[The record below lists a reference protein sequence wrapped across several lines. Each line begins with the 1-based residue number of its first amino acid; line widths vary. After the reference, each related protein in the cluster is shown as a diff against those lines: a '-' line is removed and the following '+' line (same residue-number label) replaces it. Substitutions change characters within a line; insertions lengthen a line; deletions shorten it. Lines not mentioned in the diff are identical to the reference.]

1 MSTTLPPTVEGVFSI
16 PRNVGSG
23 NYDSRAKYPMV
34 FNQDYSMVYRITNTG
49 TGNANYGTIY
59 SIRVSDGTLNVLQHL
74 NYNTGYNS
82 GNIGQSY
89 TMVFSQD
96 YTTLYGSMSENGQDP
111 SNNVASPV
119 GVIFS
124 FNLVTNKYT
133 ILKQLTNYY
142 NVGRIVSSM
151 VLNNNGTVLY
161 GINDTNVFQYNLQTG
176 VYSPIFDGFIN
187 SYAYDKNINNGW
199 NTRGKVNQE
208 SANGYNRIDA
218 KQLTLNGQYLVG
230 YCYYDYNAPTA
241 NQSFLYKIDL
251 SNTDISNNGSV
262 LYTFD
267 GSNNRIYGVNAIS
280 VPVIAADGKMYGF
293 TKTGGLNNYGT
304 FYSIDLSGNISV
316 VYNFTSTSEGVKQIN
331 DYWGYQGAI
340 VYVSNDKRTFYSTDN
355 KTSSIFSVDIS
366 GNFTLFT
373 TPSYGYIGNNCLTI
387 DNQKPPNFYF
397 IDGNNTFRKYQN
409 SNSTVL
415 SIKTY
420 QNTSI
425 PYGKFKSG
433 ILSLYAGFYVVNLKS
448 SPTLVATDN
457 RNIYYITSNSLMS
470 IDNYGNNLRL
480 LRSFLIDSFTNPCCL
495 IYNSVNNTLYGLN
508 YGNQLYAGGSFFS
521 YNLSTNV
528 YRVIN
533 NFSQSCI
540 NIILNHKKTII
551 YGLNNTYRTDQSF
564 WSYNIATNTIATIY
578 DYTEDVRSLYF
589 ENSTLTITKDD
600 STIYCTYFKYKI
612 DIISANILSKIDTR
626 TSTYTDNVFTFP
638 ANLNVGTLTLS
649 SDESTLYGIG
659 NNYIFSYQIAS
670 KTYTNLYN
678 LNMPQGGYNPW
689 STAVSPLVLG
699 GSKNNNHI
707 LYGTIARNG
716 SQPGLSFNFNTDPYG
731 WGVIYSYDF
740 LLNKFSIEYRYGG
753 TNLYTP
759 GYVYP
764 EQGGL
769 PLGTILYANKD
780 TIITTTEGGGT
791 YDLGAVVKIRIHYPE
806 APCFLE
812 GTRVLCLDEVT
823 NQMVYIPVQQI
834 RKGMKIKTTKHG
846 FVPVNMIGVSEIE
859 NEGNERIMN
868 RLYRLKQSEYPDLFD
883 DLVITGCHSTLVDG
897 LTNKQIQDTLLIFD
911 MVFMTDDKYRLL
923 ACLDEKAQP
932 YEKSGS
938 FTIYHIALDH
948 DDYFMNYGIYANGL
962 LVESCSQRYLKELSG
977 MRLIE

>member
-1 MSTTLPPTVEGVFSI
+1 MSTILPPTVEGVFSI
-16 PRNVGSG
+16 PRNVGLGYSE
-23 NYDSRAKYPMV
+23 SRTKYPMI
-34 FNQDYSMVYRITNTG
+34 FNQDYSMVYGISTTG
-49 TGNANYGTIY
+49 TGNYNRGTIF
-59 SIRVSDGTLNVLQHL
+59 SICVSDGTLNVLQQL
-74 NYNTGYNS
+74 NYNTGWNP
-82 GNIGQSY
+82 ISY
-89 TMVFSQD
+89 TMIFSQD
-96 YTTLYGSMSENGQDP
+96 YTTLYGSMYENGQDP
-111 SNNVASPV
+111 SNNSIYPSSYPI

-124 FNLVTNKYT
+124 LNVITNQYT
-133 ILKQLTNYY
+133 ILKQLNSSS

-151 VLNNNGTVLY
+151 VLNNNETVLY
-161 GINDTNVFQYNLQTG
+161 GINQNNVFQYNLQTG
-176 VYSPIFDGFIN
+176 VYSPIFNGFIN
-187 SYAYDKNINNGW
+187 TYAYNRNINDGW

-208 SANGYNRIDA
+208 NANGYNRDDS

-241 NQSFLYKIDL
+241 NQSFIYKIDL
-251 SNTDISNNGSV
+251 LNSDISNNGSV

-280 VPVIAADGKMYGF
+280 APVIGEDGKMYGF

-316 VYNFTSTSEGVKQIN
+316 VYNFNSTTNGVKQIN

-373 TPSYGYIGNNCLTI
+373 TPGYGNLGNQTMTI

-397 IDGNNTFRKYQN
+397 FPGHNTFRKYQN
-409 SNSTVL
+409 STSTVL

-420 QNTSI
+420 PTTSI
-425 PYGKFKSG
+425 PYGSFNTLG
-433 ILSLYAGFYVVNLKS
+433 TPSLV
-448 SPTLVATDN
+448 TTDN
-457 RNIYYITSNSLMS
+457 QKIYYITNNSLMS
-470 IDNYGNNLRL
+470 IDNYGNNLTF
-480 LRSFLIDSFTNPCCL
+480 LRSFINDPINNPNVSVNPVGL
-495 IYNSVNNTLYGLN
+495 LYNSSNNYLYGIN
-508 YGNQLYAGGSFFS
+508 YGERVGYYDGDPLYGNGSFYS
-521 YNLSTNV
+521 YQLSTKT
-528 YRVIN
+528 YTLIQT
-533 NFSQSCI
+533 FPSSQYENCDS
-540 NIILNHKKTII
+540 IILNSAKKDI
-551 YGLNNTYRTDQSF
+551 YGLNNRFFYRTKLSRL
-564 WSYNIATNTIATIY
+564 WKYNIATNTYVSMIEFSGLFLSGI
-578 DYTEDVRSLYF
+578 
-589 ENSTLTITKDD
+589 TLTKDS
-600 STIYCTYFKYKI
+600 STIYSVYN
-612 DIISANILSKIDTR
+612 NILIIINTL
-626 TSTYTDNVFTFP
+626 TSTYTDNVYTFP
-638 ANLNVGTLTLS
+638 SYLNVKTLTLS
-649 SDESTLYGIG
+649 SDERILYGIC

-670 KTYTNLYN
+670 KTFTNLYN
-678 LNMPQGGYNPW
+678 LNMPQHNSPYSN
-689 STAVSPLVLG
+689 AVSPLVLG

-716 SQPGLSFNFNTDPYG
+716 ITGGLPLNFNVDPYG

-753 TNLYTP
+753 TNLISFA
-759 GYVYP
+759 YVYP
-764 EQGGL
+764 ERGGV
-769 PLGTILYANKD
+769 PVGSILYSNKD
-780 TIITTTEGGGT
+780 TILTTTYGGGT
-791 YDLGAVVKIRIHYPE
+791 YELGAVVKIRIHYPE

-812 GTRVLCLDEVT
+812 GTRILCLDEIS
-823 NQMVYIPVQQI
+823 NQMVYIPVQNI
-834 RKGMKIKTTKHG
+834 RKGMKIKTCKHG

-859 NEGNERIMN
+859 NEGHERIMN
-868 RLYRLKQSEYPDLFD
+868 RLYRLKQSEYADLFD

-897 LTNKQIQDTLLIFD
+897 LTNKQIQDTLQIFD

>member
-1 MSTTLPPTVEGVFSI
+1 
-16 PRNVGSG
+16 
-23 NYDSRAKYPMV
+23 MV
-34 FNQDYSMVYRITNTG
+34 FNQDYSMIYRITNIG
-49 TGNANYGTIY
+49 TGNANIGTIF

-124 FNLVTNKYT
+124 FNLITNKYT

-176 VYSPIFDGFIN
+176 IYSPIFDGFIN
-187 SYAYDKNINNGW
+187 TYAYNRYINNGW

-251 SNTDISNNGSV
+251 SNTDLSNNGSV

-316 VYNFTSTSEGVKQIN
+316 VYHFNSTSQGVKQIN
-331 DYWGYQGAI
+331 DSWGYQGAI

-355 KTSSIFSVDIS
+355 LTSSIFSVDIS

-373 TPSYGYIGNNCLTI
+373 SPSGIQYIGNNCLTI

-397 IDGNNTFRKYQN
+397 IDGNNIFRKYQN

-420 QNTSI
+420 PNMSV
-425 PYGKFKSG
+425 PYGNLNNIGFPVQDESFFNNSG
-433 ILSLYAGFYVVNLKS
+433 
-448 SPTLVATDN
+448 PHTLVATDN
-457 RNIYYITSNSLMS
+457 RIIYYITSNSLMS
-470 IDNYGNNLRL
+470 IDNYGNNLTF
-480 LRSFLIDSFTNPCCL
+480 LRSFINDSALNVNPVGL
-495 IYNSVNNTLYGLN
+495 LYNFSNHFLYGINYGIYDNYNNGNRVYNS
-508 YGNQLYAGGSFFS
+508 GSFFS
-521 YNLSTNV
+521 YNLSTKTYTLIRTFTSYENC
-528 YRVIN
+528 YK
-533 NFSQSCI
+533 
-540 NIILNHKKTII
+540 ILLNTARTVI
-551 YGLNNTYRTDQSF
+551 YGLNNKIYSGKVSRLWKYT
-564 WSYNIATNTIATIY
+564 IATNTYVSMMEFSGLNLSGI
-578 DYTEDVRSLYF
+578 
-589 ENSTLTITKDD
+589 TLTKDS
-600 STIYCTYFKYKI
+600 STIYSVYN
-612 DIISANILSKIDTR
+612 NILIKFDTL
-626 TSTYTDNVFTFP
+626 TSTYTDNIFVFP
-638 ANLNVGTLTLS
+638 VGLNIGTLTLS

-670 KTYTNLYN
+670 KKYTNLYN
-678 LNMPQGGYNPW
+678 LNMPQGYNPY
-689 STAVSPLVLG
+689 SNAVSPLVLG

-707 LYGTIARNG
+707 LYGTIGRNG
-716 SQPGLSFNFNTDPYG
+716 SVGGWSFNFNTDPYG

-753 TNLYTP
+753 TNLRTS

-764 EQGGL
+764 EQGGI
-769 PLGTILYANKD
+769 PVGTILYSNKD
-780 TIITTTEGGGT
+780 TIITTTYGGGT

-812 GTRVLCLDEVT
+812 GTRILCLDEVT

-897 LTNKQIQDTLLIFD
+897 LTNKQIQDTLSIFD

>member
-1 MSTTLPPTVEGVFSI
+1 MSTILSPTVEGVFSI
-16 PRNVGSG
+16 PRNVGLGYSE
-23 NYDSRAKYPMV
+23 SRSSYPMV

-49 TGNANYGTIY
+49 TGNANIGTIY

-111 SNNVASPV
+111 SNNVIYPI

-124 FNLVTNKYT
+124 FNLITNQYT
-133 ILKQLTNYY
+133 ILKQLTSSS

-161 GINDTNVFQYNLQTG
+161 GINDVNVFQYNLQTG
-176 VYSPIFDGFIN
+176 VYSPIFNGFIN
-187 SYAYDKNINNGW
+187 TYAYNRNINNGW
-199 NTRGKVNQE
+199 NTRGKVNQY
-208 SANGYNRIDA
+208 SANGNNRIDA

-230 YCYYDYNAPTA
+230 YCYYDHNAPTA

-280 VPVIAADGKMYGF
+280 APVIGANGKMYGF

-316 VYNFTSTSEGVKQIN
+316 VYHFNNTTQGVKQIN
-331 DYWGYQGAI
+331 DQFAYQGAI

-355 KTSSIFSVDIS
+355 LTSSIFSVDIS

-373 TPSYGYIGNNCLTI
+373 TPGYGSIGNQTMTI

-397 IDGNNTFRKYQN
+397 VDGNNIFRKYQN

-420 QNTSI
+420 STMSI
-425 PYGKFKSG
+425 PYGSIKSTIYNNYQVNYLFVSG
-433 ILSLYAGFYVVNLKS
+433 GFPSAQVC
-448 SPTLVATDN
+448 VATDN
-457 RNIYYITSNSLMS
+457 RNIYAITNNSLVRF
-470 IDNYGNNLRL
+470 DNYGNNFTKLF
-480 LRSFLIDSFTNPCCL
+480 SFVFDPINSPNTSENPCCL
-495 IYNSVNNTLYGLN
+495 IYNSANNKLYGVN
-508 YGNQLYAGGSFFS
+508 YGASNGNNDSYGNGSFFS

-528 YRVIN
+528 YTSIN
-533 NFSQSCI
+533 SFSQRCI

-551 YGLNNTYRTDQSF
+551 YGLNSIYNSTSIF
-564 WSYNIATNTIATIY
+564 WSYDISNNIISTITQQG
-578 DYTEDVRSLYF
+578 RYF
-589 ENSTLTITKDD
+589 ENSNITITKND
-600 STIYCTYFKYKI
+600 STIYCTYYNSSIGSSILITI
-612 DIISANILSKIDTR
+612 DIA
-626 TSTYTDNVFTFP
+626 TSTYTDNVYTFSS
-638 ANLNVGTLTLS
+638 NLNVGTMTLS
-649 SDESTLYGIG
+649 HDETLLYGII
-659 NNYIFSYQIAS
+659 NNTIFSYRIAT
-670 KTYTNLYN
+670 KTITNLYN
-678 LNMPQGGYNPW
+678 LNTG
-689 STAVSPLVLG
+689 TAMSPLVLG

-707 LYGTIARNG
+707 LYGTLTNSSA
-716 SQPGLSFNFNTDPYG
+716 SG
-731 WGVIYSYDF
+731 WGSIYSYDF
-740 LLNKFSIEYRYGG
+740 LLNKFTIEYSYGG
-753 TNLYTP
+753 SNLVSSY
-759 GYVYP
+759 YVYP
-764 EQGGL
+764 EKGGS
-769 PLGTILYANKD
+769 PLGSILYANKD
-780 TIITTTEGGGT
+780 TIITTTYGGGI
-791 YDLGAVVKIRIHYPE
+791 YELGAVVKIRIHYPE

-823 NQMVYIPVQQI
+823 NQMVYIPVQNI

-859 NEGNERIMN
+859 NEGSERIMN
-868 RLYRLKQSEYPDLFD
+868 RLYRLKQAQYADLFD
-883 DLVITGCHSTLVDG
+883 DLVITGCHSVLVDG
-897 LTNKQIQDTLLIFD
+897 LTHKQIQDTLQIFD

-948 DDYFMNYGIYANGL
+948 ADYFMNYGIYANGL

>member
-1 MSTTLPPTVEGVFSI
+1 MSTTLSPTVEGIFSI

-23 NYDSRAKYPMV
+23 YVYSSVKYPMV
-34 FNQDYSMVYRITNTG
+34 FNQDYSMVYGISMSG
-49 TGNANYGTIY
+49 TGNYNYGTIY

-74 NYNTGYNS
+74 NFNTGYNT

-89 TMVFSQD
+89 TMIFSQD
-96 YTTLYGSMSENGQDP
+96 YTTLYGSMSDYGQDP
-111 SNNVASPV
+111 SNNALSPT

-124 FNLVTNKYT
+124 FNLITNQYT
-133 ILKQLTNYY
+133 ILKQLNSSS
-142 NVGRIVSSM
+142 NVGRIVSSL
-151 VLNNNGTVLY
+151 VLNNNETVLY
-161 GINDTNVFQYNLQTG
+161 GINDNNVFQYKLQTG

-187 SYAYDKNINNGW
+187 SYAYDRNINDGW
-199 NTRGKVNQE
+199 NTRGKVNQAN
-208 SANGYNRIDA
+208 ANGNNQIDS

-267 GSNNRIYGVNAIS
+267 GSNNTIYGVKAIS
-280 VPVIAADGKMYGF
+280 APVIGADGKMYGF

-316 VYNFTSTSEGVKQIN
+316 VYNFNSTSQGVKQIN
-331 DYWGYQGAI
+331 GGYRAAI
-340 VYVSNDKRTFYSTDN
+340 VYISNDKRTFYSTDN
-355 KTSSIFSVDIS
+355 NTSSIFSVDIS

-373 TPSYGYIGNNCLTI
+373 TPGYGNLGNQTMTI

-397 IDGNNTFRKYQN
+397 LDGENNTFRKYQN
-409 SNSTVL
+409 STSTVL

-420 QNTSI
+420 STMSI
-425 PYGKFKSG
+425 PYGSIKST
-433 ILSLYAGFYVVNLKS
+433 IYNNYDDNYLYVSGGFPSAQVC
-448 SPTLVATDN
+448 VATDN
-457 RNIYYITSNSLMS
+457 RNIYAITNNSLVS
-470 IDNYGNNLRL
+470 FDNHGNHFTKLF
-480 LRSFLIDSFTNPCCL
+480 SFVLDPINSPTTSENPCCL
-495 IYNSVNNTLYGLN
+495 IYNSANNKLYGVN
-508 YGNQLYAGGSFFS
+508 YGASNGNSIYYGNGSFFS

-528 YRVIN
+528 YTSIN
-533 NFSQSCI
+533 SFSQRCI

-551 YGLNNTYRTDQSF
+551 YGLNSIYNSTSRF
-564 WSYNIATNTIATIY
+564 WSYDISNNIISTIHNQGI
-578 DYTEDVRSLYF
+578 YF
-589 ENSTLTITKDD
+589 ENSNITITKND
-600 STIYCTYFKYKI
+600 STIYCTYYDTSI
-612 DIISANILSKIDTR
+612 GSSILITIDTA
-626 TSTYTDNVFTFP
+626 TSTYTDNVYTFSS
-638 ANLNVGTLTLS
+638 NLNVGTMTLS
-649 SDESTLYGIG
+649 HDETLLYGII
-659 NNYIFSYQIAS
+659 NNTIFSYRIA
-670 KTYTNLYN
+670 TQTITNLYN
-678 LNMPQGGYNPW
+678 FVTG
-689 STAVSPLVLG
+689 TAMSPLVLG

-707 LYGTIARNG
+707 LYGTLTNSSA
-716 SQPGLSFNFNTDPYG
+716 SGLPS
-731 WGVIYSYDF
+731 IYSYDTLF
-740 LLNKFSIEYRYGG
+740 NTFSTIYNYGG
-753 TNLYTP
+753 TNLISTN
-759 GYVYP
+759 YVYP
-764 EQGGL
+764 EKGGS

-780 TIITTTEGGGT
+780 TIITTTRGGGT
-791 YDLGAVVKIRIHYPE
+791 YELGAIVKVRIHYPE

-812 GTRVLCLDEVT
+812 GTRILCLDET
-823 NQMVYIPVQQI
+823 SNQMVYIPVQNI
-834 RKGMKIKTTKHG
+834 RKCMKIKTAKHG

-859 NEGNERIMN
+859 NEGSERIMN
-868 RLYRLKQSEYPDLFD
+868 RLYRLKQAQYADLFE

-897 LTNKQIQDTLLIFD
+897 LTNKQIQDTLQIFD

-932 YEKSGS
+932 YEKSGN